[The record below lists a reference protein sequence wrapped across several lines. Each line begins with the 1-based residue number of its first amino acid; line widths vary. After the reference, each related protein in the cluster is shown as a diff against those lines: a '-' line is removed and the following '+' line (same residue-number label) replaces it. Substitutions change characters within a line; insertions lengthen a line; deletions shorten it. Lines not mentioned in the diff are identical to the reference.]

1 MKYTYNKLV
10 RDKIPENI
18 NSMEGRKATWRIMSD
33 EEYIKNYLNSKGA
46 IEHSKHVEFLS
57 LKIYNELKKIFPHK
71 KILQF
76 ENAQKL
82 ISYSALLH
90 DIGTFLEYKTLKAH
104 NKAGCK
110 LVLENKIDGLSENET
125 KTVALCI
132 RYHRGSKPKEHKHK
146 LFQELEQKDKNKV
159 RVISAILRIAD
170 ALDSNHMQNVENILL
185 TYDFTCSALILDP
198 CINIMFNKGV
208 YEVFNKKKTLFEDVF
223 EFKICLQN
231 E

>member
-1 MKYTYNKLV
+1 MK
-10 RDKIPENI
+10 I
-18 NSMEGRKATWRIMSD
+18 